1 MIETEELKT
10 LIPHRGPMLL
20 LSAIKEYNT
29 EEKTLNAEYHIT
41 RDCLFYDPAIGGVP
55 AWVAFEFMAQ
65 SISSLSGLR
74 SREKGEGPK
83 MGFLLSVSS
92 MKIGIPFFK
101 EGCTVELRIKES
113 SRVDQIYNFDG
124 EAFLEGR
131 KVINGRLTIFDA
143 DDEQVKLFMNNYE

>member
-1 MIETEELKT
+1 
-10 LIPHRGPMLL
+10 
-20 LSAIKEYNT
+20 
-29 EEKTLNAEYHIT
+29 
-41 RDCLFYDPAIGGVP
+41 VP